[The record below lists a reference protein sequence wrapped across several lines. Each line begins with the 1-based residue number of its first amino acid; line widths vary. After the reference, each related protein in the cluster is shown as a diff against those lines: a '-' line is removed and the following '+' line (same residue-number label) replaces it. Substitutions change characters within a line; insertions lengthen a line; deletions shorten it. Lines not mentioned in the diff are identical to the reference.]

1 MIFLVLSAILLSI
14 ATPLSVAFDNI
25 SIAVGVIGLILHAKK
40 IKLKDLDFRV
50 LGVSAVGFLSS
61 VLSINPLKSLKNS
74 HYLWHFLPYF
84 IMSRVDRRKIKT
96 VLTIL
101 GIAAIISSFAVVFQA
116 FTGIRINHVHLYQ
129 LKHIH
134 FFSRP
139 IRAEGLFSNALT
151 TAGVIA
157 PVTLLFFSLSIF
169 EKKIMR
175 MFFVFVALI
184 GFAALV
190 LNFSRSYWVGSFF
203 AVLLMP
209 LIYSKRKPLVF
220 VPIVVLTLAFS
231 LYEFVPSVH
240 NRIESIVRYKHDTSA
255 MDRIALWEAGLDLYK
270 HYDLKYKLIGCGS
283 GNLFH
288 FLKPYLVRSVI
299 KIFGNRNVQSH
310 FFSAVHNEYLQILLK
325 WGIVGLLIWLYLW
338 IYVLYRNFVF
348 LRKTDNEFYK
358 GVALG
363 LTMGFIAFLI
373 GGFFEHNV
381 GDAEVIIFIMFLL
394 GINKNILDSLKEEG
408 S

>member
-1 MIFLVLSAILLSI
+1 MIFLILSAFLLSI
-14 ATPLSVAFDNI
+14 ATPISVAFDHV
-25 SIAVGVIGLILHAKK
+25 SIAVGAIGLILYAKK

-96 VLTIL
+96 ALTIL
-101 GIAAIISSFAVVFQA
+101 GLAAIVSSFAVIFQA
-116 FTGIRINHVHLYQ
+116 FTGIRINHMHLYQ
-129 LKHIH
+129 LKHLH

-139 IRAEGLFSNALT
+139 IRAEGLFSTPLT
-151 TAGVIA
+151 TAGIIA
-157 PVTLLFFSLSIF
+157 PVTLLFFSLSLF
-169 EKKIMR
+169 EKKFIR
-175 MFFVFVALI
+175 MFFAGVALV
-184 GFAALV
+184 GFAALI
-190 LNFSRSYWVGSFF
+190 LNFSRSYWIGSLS

-209 LIYSKRKPLVF
+209 FIYSKRKKFVF
-220 VPIVVLTLAFS
+220 VSVLIIVLSVG

-240 NRIESIVRYKHDTSA
+240 NRVESIVRYKHDTSA
-255 MDRIALWEAGLDLYK
+255 MDRIALWEAGLNLYK
-270 HYDLKYKLIGCGS
+270 HYYLRYKLIGCGS

-288 FLKPYLVRSVI
+288 FLKPYLVKSVI
-299 KIFGNRNVQSH
+299 KIFGDKNIQSH

-325 WGIVGLLIWLYLW
+325 WGIIGLLIWLYLW
-338 IYVLYRNFVF
+338 VYVLYRNFVF

-358 GVALG
+358 GVVLG
-363 LTMGFIAFLI
+363 LTMGFIAFLV

-394 GINKNILDSLKEEG
+394 GINKNILDSLKEEA
-408 S
+408 